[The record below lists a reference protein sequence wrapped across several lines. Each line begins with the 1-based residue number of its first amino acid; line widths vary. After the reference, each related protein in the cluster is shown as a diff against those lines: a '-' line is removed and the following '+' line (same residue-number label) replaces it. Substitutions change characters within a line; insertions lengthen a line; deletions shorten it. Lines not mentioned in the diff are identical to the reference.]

1 VTKGFNLKNFREFL
15 KQMYEWAGFRGKDR
29 LKSVFIFSDNDVV
42 MESFLEDLQNMLNG
56 GVVPNLYS
64 ADDLGKLREELRKPF
79 KRDGGTIET
88 PDALNEYFF
97 NKVKDN
103 LHLSICMSPLGKGFK
118 DYCRMYP
125 ALINNTTIDWFM
137 KWPEDALSEVAQRFI
152 GKMNLGK

>member
-1 VTKGFNLKNFREFL
+1 
-15 KQMYEWAGFRGKDR
+15 MYEWAGFRGKDK

-42 MESFLEDLQNMLNG
+42 LESFLEDLQNMLNG

-64 ADDLGKLREELRKPF
+64 AEDLGKLREELRKPF
-79 KRDGGTIET
+79 KRDVGAVET

-118 DYCRMYP
+118 DY
-125 ALINNTTIDWFM
+125 
-137 KWPEDALSEVAQRFI
+137 
-152 GKMNLGK
+152 

>member
-1 VTKGFNLKNFREFL
+1 
-15 KQMYEWAGFRGKDR
+15 
-29 LKSVFIFSDNDVV
+29 
-42 MESFLEDLQNMLNG
+42 MLNG